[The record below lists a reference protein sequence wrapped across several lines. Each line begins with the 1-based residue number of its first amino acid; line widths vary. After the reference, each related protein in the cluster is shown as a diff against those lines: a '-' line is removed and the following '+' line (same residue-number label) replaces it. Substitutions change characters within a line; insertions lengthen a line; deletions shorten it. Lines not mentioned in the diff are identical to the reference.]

1 MAALDLEARSPERQ
15 PLLPGA
21 VTTRRLE
28 GALVAPRVSK
38 PVPNHI
44 ADTSKSLS
52 LSLSLSLSSCLPLN
66 SSFTLYICMT
76 HYALAEIFSS
86 SRRNGILQ
94 TKPSVIHF
102 DGYQVGRV
110 HQQTLVSVGLDDR

>member
-1 MAALDLEARSPERQ
+1 MATLNLEARSPERQ
-15 PLLPGA
+15 PLLLGA

-44 ADTSKSLS
+44 ADTSKTLSPSLS
-52 LSLSLSLSSCLPLN
+52 LSLTRQQLFVSE
-66 SSFTLYICMT
+66 LYVTCYT
-76 HYALAEIFSS
+76 LAEIFSS
-86 SRRNGILQ
+86 SQRNGILQ
-94 TKPSVIHF
+94 TKPSIIHF

-110 HQQTLVSVGLDDR
+110 HQQTLVSVVFNNR

>member
-52 LSLSLSLSSCLPLN
+52 LSLSLSLSGCLPLN
-66 SSFTLYICMT
+66 SCTCMIRYT
-76 HYALAEIFSS
+76 LAEIFSS